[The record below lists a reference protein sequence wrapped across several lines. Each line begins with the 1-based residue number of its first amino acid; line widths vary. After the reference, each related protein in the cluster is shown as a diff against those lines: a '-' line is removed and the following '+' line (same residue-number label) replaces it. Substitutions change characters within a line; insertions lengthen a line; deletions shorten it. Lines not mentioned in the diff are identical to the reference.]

1 MAPHLRSNPR
11 PSCWTLTRL
20 IRVWAL
26 FILAVVSLASQST
39 AAQSDADG
47 SGAVDLGLTPY
58 LCRVLDEAEAE
69 GAAAVLLQIDIPG

>member
-26 FILAVVSLASQST
+26 IILAVVSLASQST

-47 SGAVDLGLTPY
+47 SGAVYVVPITGTIDLGLTP
-58 LCRVLDEAEAE
+58 
-69 GAAAVLLQIDIPG
+69 